1 MERFRRYLFK
11 ATFCAVLLLPLAF
24 TDVGQAV
31 AAPAAS
37 NVNVVNT
44 PTVIIGNNP
53 STPLPVFNVD
63 NPASQPF
70 QESAQFT
77 MAGDPLIFATNSD
90 ITVVP
95 AGKMLVIEHVT
106 FSGGTGPPG
115 KMFAGISTSIVGPE
129 KTHWLV
135 LTEHGVVL
143 GTTVFMASQ
152 PMRLYAGPGTTVRGN
167 AFRSPDSL
175 GEGPGEF
182 SISGHFVDVP

>member
-1 MERFRRYLFK
+1 
-11 ATFCAVLLLPLAF
+11 
-24 TDVGQAV
+24 VGQAV

-44 PTVIIGNNP
+44 PTVIVGNTP
-53 STPLPVFNVD
+53 STPLPVFDVD

-77 MAGDPLIFATNSD
+77 MAGGVSPIFSTISD

-106 FSGGTGPPG
+106 FIGGTGPSG
-115 KMFAGISTSIVGPE
+115 AKMFAGISTSISIVAPE
-129 KTHWLV
+129 KNHFLV
-135 LTEHGVVL
+135 LTEQGVIFDN
-143 GTTVFMASQ
+143 TVFTASQ